1 MVTTLA
7 VQTCCFI
14 SDDDTDPFFY
24 MLTGS
29 LMIKMPSRQRE
40 DRNDFIQHNGRA
52 PGQQENEAISGMENF
67 NSDLFHHLD
76 LLGTKTSQ

>member
-1 MVTTLA
+1 
-7 VQTCCFI
+7 
-14 SDDDTDPFFY
+14 

-52 PGQQENEAISGMENF
+52 PGQQENEVISGMENF